1 MLNLK
6 IQNEALLLKS
16 LHKFYNRADTP
27 WVHLLWNT
35 YYTGKVPHTLA
46 PCGSF
51 WWRDVFKLNH
61 LFRGVTKAEIVSGAT
76 VLFWKDSWL
85 SDELAI
91 SHPRAYSFAMHED
104 ISVQSFLAAD
114 NLAALFHLP
123 LSPQALDEVRN
134 LQELTAHVTMDNSLD
149 RDDWIF
155 VWGARTY
162 SSSKY

>member
-1 MLNLK
+1 MLN
-6 IQNEALLLKS
+6 
-16 LHKFYNRADTP
+16 
-27 WVHLLWNT
+27 
-35 YYTGKVPHTLA
+35 
-46 PCGSF
+46 
-51 WWRDVFKLNH
+51 
-61 LFRGVTKAEIVSGAT
+61 
-76 VLFWKDSWL
+76 SWL

-114 NLAALFHLP
+114 NLAALLHLP
-123 LSPQALDEVRN
+123 LSPQALDEVRI

-162 SSSKY
+162 SSNITISASEM